1 MKRGMSTLMEK
12 NIDANL
18 DLSKSLSDFKVQV
31 TKLLEL
37 TDVGE
42 WDGRIVKEK
51 EQKIREA
58 ALVLAGQCIALFLY
72 NLSTSQEA
80 LDTAINKTQGW
91 WQPETHKHGWR
102 KRQILTIGNVLV
114 TLKLPYVVTIS
125 AKKEKNKLKNQ
136 GFCPFLKWLGMSS
149 GLTPLV

>member
-1 MKRGMSTLMEK
+1 MEK
-12 NIDANL
+12 NIDANF
-18 DLSKSLSDFKVQV
+18 DLSKSLSDFNVQV

-80 LDTAINKTQGW
+80 LDTAINQTQGW

-114 TLKLPYVVTIS
+114 TLKLPYVVTRS
-125 AKKEKNKLKNQ
+125 AKK
-136 GFCPFLKWLGMSS
+136 
-149 GLTPLV
+149 